1 MLHSAQSLFQL
12 PMRTRVALKALVFIL
27 PVGGNHCTSGS
38 VFSAY
43 QADTGCTQS
52 TGVYPSRGGQPLHFG
67 QCLFSLPSGHGLH
80 SAQSLFTFPWEHRFR
95 GIKHGQSPSTAS
107 LHRSH
112 APPAPP
118 YAHTCA
124 RWNDAKLLSFLR
136 IVIGGFRC
144 SFKKSSQL
152 FIVPLT
158 RIRSRISDRTSS
170 EVRTSPSSDLHP
182 NHPSSSLHAYH
193 IAPATTHSAFP

>member
-1 MLHSAQSLFQL
+1 MGAGGAHRADVFQL
-12 PMRTRVALKALVFIL
+12 AVRVGVALRAVA
-27 PVGGNHCTSGS
+27 
-38 VFSAY
+38 FSASY
-43 QADTGCTQS
+43 ADTGCTQS

-107 LHRSH
+107 PHRSH

-136 IVIGGFRC
+136 IVTGGFRC

-170 EVRTSPSSDLHP
+170 EVRTSPSADLHP

>member
-1 MLHSAQSLFQL
+1 MGAGGAHRADAFQL
-12 PMRTRVALKALVFIL
+12 AVRVGVALRAVA
-27 PVGGNHCTSGS
+27 
-38 VFSAY
+38 FSASY
-43 QADTGCTQS
+43 ADKGCTQS

-107 LHRSH
+107 PHRSH

-170 EVRTSPSSDLHP
+170 EVRTSPSADLHP
-182 NHPSSSLHAYH
+182 NHPSSSMHAYH